1 MWDVSVW
8 LDADLYH
15 VCWFDGMIL
24 GTEWNVYILHI
35 SRSTT

>member
-1 MWDVSVW
+1 MGRYGSM
-8 LDADLYH
+8 LTLYNI
-15 VCWFDGMIL
+15 WFDGMML